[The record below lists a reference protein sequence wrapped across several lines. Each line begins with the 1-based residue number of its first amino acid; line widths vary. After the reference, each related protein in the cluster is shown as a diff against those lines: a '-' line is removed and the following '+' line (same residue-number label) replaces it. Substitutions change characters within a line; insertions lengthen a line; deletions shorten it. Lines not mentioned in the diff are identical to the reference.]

1 MKSDQLTIEK
11 YELLLANASPD
22 ELVQVHTEAFK
33 KLTPEQRE
41 LVYERFL
48 QRATTDD
55 ERPRNAEPHSLADTA
70 TLIEQKSPGTLRRL
84 FDDPDA
90 GPLWEEPKH
99 SFYAAFAG
107 YILATELAFT
117 LMLSYD
123 AEATL
128 SGDND
133 PNSPDQLWNTFG
145 GDIDGF

>member
-1 MKSDQLTIEK
+1 MSWCTRSSWSERRPTT
-11 YELLLANASPD
+11 NGR
-22 ELVQVHTEAFK
+22 T
-33 KLTPEQRE
+33 TPSR
-41 LVYERFL
+41 
-48 QRATTDD
+48 D
-55 ERPRNAEPHSLADTA
+55 SLADTA

-84 FDDPDA
+84 FDDPNS
-90 GPLWEEPKH
+90 GPLWNEPNH

-145 GDIDGF
+145 GDLDGF